1 MISFSIFF
9 ISLYYLL
16 SSCFLLDFRA
26 ISLWPLFFV
35 ISVIFFFLLNFCKM
49 WCVCVDFFSLIR
61 QFLIEFCVGS
71 AFTLMKT
78 IHVLRAFF
86 VYLNLDS
93 KRCRCAQ
100 NIIHLNS
107 FAIPTEHIV
116 FIRFMQAHKYF
127 CSIPHTKKKLYL
139 KRIYDKCKKNGQ
151 LLRSVSH
158 NGMSLFYRQ
167 TIDLIVEITFKI
179 KCYSSLFVAA
189 TNCNL
194 SSESCVLMKYTYRC
208 STADLIH
215 FHQFHA

>member
-1 MISFSIFF
+1 MYSNCTHISNSCSFDYTVISFSIFF

-35 ISVIFFFLLNFCKM
+35 ISVIFFLLNFCKM

-116 FIRFMQAHKYF
+116 FIRFMQAHKYY
-127 CSIPHTKKKLYL
+127 CSILQ
-139 KRIYDKCKKNGQ
+139 KKNIFEAHLWQ
-151 LLRSVSH
+151 
-158 NGMSLFYRQ
+158 M
-167 TIDLIVEITFKI
+167 
-179 KCYSSLFVAA
+179 
-189 TNCNL
+189 
-194 SSESCVLMKYTYRC
+194 
-208 STADLIH
+208 
-215 FHQFHA
+215 